1 MWSSK
6 NSFFSRLYLNNAS
19 FFLLVLNEPI
29 ICLYDL
35 LFEQDVILEKST
47 LLTDWFFSQNSL
59 LCNRERINLSLTF
72 VLSNKDLIL
81 WNLMRVE
88 KSGKKLRSNCKY
100 LKLQSRCS
108 FPHCNLKALLI
119 WSSLIVS
126 TNFVIFIGLIVAY
139 SGTTVG

>member
-1 MWSSK
+1 M
-6 NSFFSRLYLNNAS
+6 
-19 FFLLVLNEPI
+19 I
-29 ICLYDL
+29 IKEL
-35 LFEQDVILEKST
+35 LFFKAISEQCIIFFACAKWAHHLPLWFTVWTRCHPWKID